1 MLHPTTPTPTP
12 IPTIS
17 AFPLAAF
24 VPPPAV
30 LLRNIAMVYDSEA
43 EPFQALKAIDLTIP
57 AGTVQLVMS
66 PAGAGKTTLLLIVA
80 ELLTPTTG
88 QVELLGQS
96 LHQMSR
102 SQLAQFRLQHM
113 GIVFQ
118 DNNLLHTLTALEN
131 VEVALNLKGIHGN
144 SCHRQAR
151 RLLESV
157 GLGDKLNHL
166 PRQLSGG
173 QMQRVG
179 VARALAEKPQLIIA
193 DEPTAALDS
202 TNGRLVT
209 DLLCNLAREEGCTV
223 LIATH
228 DERIMSFSDRIVYLE
243 DGMLRV

>member
-12 IPTIS
+12 IPTVS
-17 AFPLAAF
+17 AFPPAAF

-30 LLRNIAMVYDSEA
+30 LLRDVAMVYDSEA
-43 EPFQALKAIDLTIP
+43 QPFQALKAIDLTIP
-57 AGTVQLVMS
+57 AGTVQLVMG

-80 ELLTPTTG
+80 GLLTPTTG

-96 LHQMSR
+96 LRQMSR

-179 VARALAEKPQLIIA
+179 VARALAGKPQLIIA